1 MKLYDLLSPW
11 VNSPEL
17 QFDIQG
23 IAADHRCVQPGF
35 VFFALSGTHAHG
47 LDYIQGALNNGAVA
61 VVLDEQEQSPTLSVP
76 LIKISHLKHE
86 LSAIAARFFNYPFS
100 SMYIT
105 GVTGTNGKTTVAYL
119 LMQAHA
125 LLAQGSAY
133 IGTLGVGDLQSMKH
147 TGLTTPAAIE
157 LQAFAKELQQ
167 KNVSYL
173 SMEVSSH
180 ALDQARVANIP
191 FQQAIFTNLT
201 HDHLDYHGSI
211 ENYALAKAKLFQMP
225 TLKSIIV
232 NMDDPWFSK
241 MLIKVGNAS
250 VYGYGFHQSADV
262 RVIKTQWSLKGMS
275 LDCQTP
281 WGDVVLQASLIGD
294 FNVSNVLAVFTALMA
309 QGFELQAVKTA
320 LAKLQAAP
328 GRMQVVGHKPLVIV
342 DYAHTPDALEKA
354 LTTLNTFKHSTKA
367 GKLWVVFGCGGNRDP
382 LKRPIMGKIAA
393 SLADIVV
400 VTSDNPRNEDPVAI
414 MNQIWGGIPETFSAK
429 LAIEDRK
436 LAIITAL
443 QEAKQKDIILIAGK
457 GHEDYQEIGSQ
468 RSYFSDQFVVKDFLF
483 NIES

>member
-1 MKLYDLLSPW
+1 
-11 VNSPEL
+11 
-17 QFDIQG
+17 
-23 IAADHRCVQPGF
+23 
-35 VFFALSGTHAHG
+35 
-47 LDYIQGALNNGAVA
+47 
-61 VVLDEQEQSPTLSVP
+61 
-76 LIKISHLKHE
+76 
-86 LSAIAARFFNYPFS
+86 
-100 SMYIT
+100 
-105 GVTGTNGKTTVAYL
+105 
-119 LMQAHA
+119 
-125 LLAQGSAY
+125 
-133 IGTLGVGDLQSMKH
+133 
-147 TGLTTPAAIE
+147 
-157 LQAFAKELQQ
+157 
-167 KNVSYL
+167 
-173 SMEVSSH
+173 MEVSSH